1 MNRKRIS
8 RIGKYVLVTMLL
20 TAVPASGWAQRMI
33 KVSGTVYNIADKKK
47 KVPFSG
53 SVVYVYSCKTVAAA
67 KDLKNSLDKDN
78 TNFALFMNEDERAET
93 DANGYY
99 EILVPDNGHW
109 CSKRA

>member
-53 SVVYVYSCKTVAAA
+53 SVVLYIAARQWRPQR
-67 KDLKNSLDKDN
+67 
-78 TNFALFMNEDERAET
+78 T
-93 DANGYY
+93 
-99 EILVPDNGHW
+99 
-109 CSKRA
+109 

>member
-47 KVPFSG
+47 SKH
-53 SVVYVYSCKTVAAA
+53 SVNHVA
-67 KDLKNSLDKDN
+67 
-78 TNFALFMNEDERAET
+78 NFVN
-93 DANGYY
+93 
-99 EILVPDNGHW
+99 
-109 CSKRA
+109 

>member
-53 SVVYVYSCKTVAAA
+53 SVVYV
-67 KDLKNSLDKDN
+67 
-78 TNFALFMNEDERAET
+78 
-93 DANGYY
+93 
-99 EILVPDNGHW
+99 
-109 CSKRA
+109 

>member
-20 TAVPASGWAQRMI
+20 TAAPASGWAQRMI

-67 KDLKNSLDKDN
+67 KDLKNSPTRMRIISTVN
-78 TNFALFMNEDERAET
+78 TSMWEMSSMAPFSM
-93 DANGYY
+93 
-99 EILVPDNGHW
+99 
-109 CSKRA
+109 S

>member
-47 KVPFSG
+47 KIPSREAW
-53 SVVYVYSCKTVAAA
+53 SMYIAARQWRPQR
-67 KDLKNSLDKDN
+67 
-78 TNFALFMNEDERAET
+78 T
-93 DANGYY
+93 
-99 EILVPDNGHW
+99 
-109 CSKRA
+109 

>member
-53 SVVYVYSCKTVAAA
+53 SVVYVYSCKTVAAVAGTSLLSWYSA
-67 KDLKNSLDKDN
+67 KPTIPMHTAHRGC
-78 TNFALFMNEDERAET
+78 TNIARW
-93 DANGYY
+93 
-99 EILVPDNGHW
+99 VSW
-109 CSKRA
+109 

>member
-20 TAVPASGWAQRMI
+20 TAAPASGWAQRMI

-53 SVVYVYSCKTVAAA
+53 STYSEAYPFTFRQLIRV
-67 KDLKNSLDKDN
+67 
-78 TNFALFMNEDERAET
+78 
-93 DANGYY
+93 
-99 EILVPDNGHW
+99 
-109 CSKRA
+109 